1 MFSQEDV
8 IEKVNEGLL
17 RVVQEEE
24 KKIDEKLK
32 KLDELGKLLIVL

>member
-1 MFSQEDV
+1 MFNQEDV

-32 KLDELGKLLIVL
+32 KLEDLGKFLV